1 MRCGVDI
8 GGTNTMIG
16 LVDENG
22 RIADYDCIKTGK
34 YEMAFDLVVTIAYSI
49 LRMAKVN
56 QVKIES
62 IGVGCPNINPETGII
77 EKAANLK
84 FKSPV
89 SLLDEFR
96 RYFPETP
103 LFFENDARA
112 AALGEAVYGSAKGLK
127 NFLEIT
133 LGTGLGCGIMAEG
146 NLLAGNRGMAG
157 EVGHSIIVP
166 EGREC
171 GCGRRGCLEQYV
183 VANGIYRTY
192 TELCQQLNQPP
203 KAADYRSLA
212 ILAKAGDSIA
222 IDTYQKTG
230 KILGLA
236 LANMACCY
244 APSHIFIFGGVAQAG
259 DVLMEPTRESFE
271 KNLLFCYKDHIKL
284 EFSGLMASSKNAG
297 ILGAAA
303 LADKA

>member
-133 LGTGLGCGIMAEG
+133 LGTGLG
-146 NLLAGNRGMAG
+146 
-157 EVGHSIIVP
+157 GHSIIVP

-303 LADKA
+303 LADRA